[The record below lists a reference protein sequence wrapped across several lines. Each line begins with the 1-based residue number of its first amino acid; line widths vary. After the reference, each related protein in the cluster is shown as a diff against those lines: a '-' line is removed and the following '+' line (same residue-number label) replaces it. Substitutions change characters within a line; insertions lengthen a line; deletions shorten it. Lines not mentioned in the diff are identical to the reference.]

1 MSLSIRSLQHF
12 AVLAEE
18 KHFSRAAQRL
28 HLTQSALTRSIQA
41 LEDSLGL
48 VLVDRASTGVVPTQA
63 GRTVLERA
71 QRILGETRDLR
82 REAELIR
89 GHDTGRVNLG
99 VGVFPAAGFLSLLLV
114 RIARE
119 HPGLSVHVE
128 VESWQRLL
136 DKLLQDK
143 LDFAVA
149 VTHSLPPPDDF
160 AVRPLPPQHG
170 GLFTRAGHPLQGVA
184 KPRLRAALGQ
194 YRLAATDL
202 PPKARDYLARLYQ
215 VTRDELPIAFECDSV
230 AALRDVALGSDVVL
244 FCTREAIAAEL
255 ELGLLAPLPL
265 AYPATGQLTHN
276 VIHRARRT
284 LSPTAERVIEL
295 VQELLEQAAA
305 PRVPARKPRR
315 SRA

>member
-1 MSLSIRSLQHF
+1 MTLSIRSLQHF

-41 LEDSLGL
+41 LEASLGL

-63 GRTVLERA
+63 GLTVLERA

-89 GHDTGRVNLG
+89 GHDTGRVSLG
-99 VGVFPAAGFLSLLLV
+99 VGVFPAAGFLSPLLV

-160 AVRPLPPQHG
+160 AVRPLP
-170 GLFTRAGHPLQGVA
+170 
-184 KPRLRAALGQ
+184 
-194 YRLAATDL
+194 
-202 PPKARDYLARLYQ
+202 
-215 VTRDELPIAFECDSV
+215 
-230 AALRDVALGSDVVL
+230 
-244 FCTREAIAAEL
+244 
-255 ELGLLAPLPL
+255 L
-265 AYPATGQLTHN
+265 AYPATGQLTHS

-295 VQELLEQAAA
+295 VQELLADAAA
-305 PRVPARKPRR
+305 PRAPAKKPRR
-315 SRA
+315 R

>member
-1 MSLSIRSLQHF
+1 MTLSIRSLQHF

-41 LEDSLGL
+41 LEASLGL

-89 GHDTGRVNLG
+89 GHDTGRVSLG
-99 VGVFPAAGFLSLLLV
+99 VGVFPAAGFLSPLLV

-160 AVRPLPPQHG
+160 AIRPLPPQHG

-184 KPRLRAALGQ
+184 RPRLRAALGQ

-202 PPKARDYLARLYQ
+202 PPRARDYLARLYQ
-215 VTRDELPIAFECDSV
+215 VARHDELPIAFECDSV

-255 ELGLLAPLPL
+255 AQGLLAPLPL
-265 AYPATGQLTHN
+265 AYPATGQLTHS

-295 VQELLEQAAA
+295 VQELLADAAA
-305 PRVPARKPRR
+305 PRAPAKKPRR
-315 SRA
+315 R